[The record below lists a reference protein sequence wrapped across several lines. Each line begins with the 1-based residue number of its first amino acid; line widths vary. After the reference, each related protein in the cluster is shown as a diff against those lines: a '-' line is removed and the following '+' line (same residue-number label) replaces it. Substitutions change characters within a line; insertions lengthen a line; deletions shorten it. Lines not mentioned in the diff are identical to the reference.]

1 MTKGHKP
8 WNDESIMICYM
19 RQSGLKVWQVAALA
33 IAVVIGCSKNEG
45 PVETDI
51 ETGSVNGMVLR
62 ASLPEGATKT
72 ALSFEDDVYKVVWQT
87 GDRVSING
95 TRSEPVASSDDGKKA
110 VDFTVNGSL
119 SVPYKVLYPAT
130 TSPNVITLPDTQNYV
145 AGSFDPDAAAS
156 FGNAHKSGSNYVASL
171 THFCGVLR
179 FALNGSATLDRIELN
194 ALGGEKL
201 YGSFTLA
208 TNSEGFTGTWEGGTA
223 GTLTY
228 SFGDGLTL
236 NSTDTPIYIA
246 IPAQRYASGIEAL
259 VYQKDGA
266 FMRLK
271 FWGSGTTT
279 LGANDIIVFESKT
292 FAAGRTENIFA
303 INTLT
308 AEDGGEPTAEAP
320 GITVG
325 VFNIKQEENRT
336 GTYSTYI
343 TMDRSDVKAA
353 LGASFV
359 GMAADIFGINEIGE
373 DNLVGEN
380 HDIKAMAIAAGL
392 SSSNYTWKMNY
403 PNKVSRSG
411 TIFNYS
417 YSGIMYYGNGFA
429 YNNTVI
435 AVEDDGY
442 VWVCNKADNY
452 WSSMSSAYENEAGR
466 HTAVYAKC
474 RHKVSGKRFWFIV
487 THFDTYIDNNDGN
500 NLHNVKGFQKFAKH
514 LQEQVEDLPI
524 IAVGDFNF
532 GPKETDKTT
541 DVPNYATLTS
551 YWTDAY
557 DKVKADGNMTDYY
570 KTYDGTQSGSS
581 HKYYYPFITFTKN
594 HPDRRLDHIV
604 TKNSSSHTVTPISY
618 RTVRRTYEA
627 EDENAWCPSDHLPV
641 VAYVTFD

>member
-1 MTKGHKP
+1 
-8 WNDESIMICYM
+8 M
-19 RQSGLKVWQVAALA
+19 RQSGLKVWQIAALA

-45 PVETDI
+45 PAETDI

-72 ALSFEDDVYKVVWQT
+72 MISEESGVYKVLWET
-87 GDRVSING
+87 GDKVSING
-95 TRSEPVASSDDGKKA
+95 NFSNAVAASDNGKKA
-110 VDFTVNGSL
+110 VDFTVNATL
-119 SVPYKVLYPAT
+119 TAPYKVLYPGT
-130 TSPNVITLPDTQNYV
+130 TSSNVITLPDTQNYF
-145 AGSFDPDAAAS
+145 ANSFDPDAAAS
-156 FGNAHKSGSNYVASL
+156 FGNARKSGSDYVASL
-171 THFCGVLR
+171 THFCGVIR
-179 FALNGSATLDRIELN
+179 FAINGTATLDRIELKS
-194 ALGGEKL
+194 LGSEKL

-208 TNSEGFTGTWEGGTA
+208 TDSEGFTGSWSGGTA

-228 SFGDGLTL
+228 SFGSGLTL
-236 NSTDTPIYIA
+236 ENADTPIYIA

-271 FWGSGTTT
+271 FWGSGET
-279 LGANDIIVFESKT
+279 LGADDIVVFESKT
-292 FAAGRTENIFA
+292 FAAGRTENLFTIED
-303 INTLT
+303 LT
-308 AEDGGEPTAEAP
+308 AEAGGDPTPSAA

-325 VFNIKQEENRT
+325 VFNIKQQENRS
-336 GTYSTYI
+336 GANSSYI
-343 TMDRSDVKAA
+343 SMDRDDVKAA
-353 LGASFV
+353 LGASIV
-359 GMAADIFGINEIGE
+359 GMSADIFGINEVGE
-373 DNLVGEN
+373 DNLAGET
-380 HDIKAMAIAAGL
+380 HDIKAMAVAAGL

-403 PNKVSRSG
+403 PNKVSRSLSLSG
-411 TIFNYS
+411 YS
-417 YSGIMYYGNGFA
+417 YSAEMYYANVFA
-429 YNNTVI
+429 YNKNTI

-442 VWVCNKADNY
+442 VWLCNEADDY
-452 WSSMSSAYENEAGR
+452 WSSKENAYTHSAGR

-500 NLHNVKGFQKFAKH
+500 NLHNVNSFEIFARH
-514 LQEQVEDLPI
+514 LQEQVENLPI

-581 HKYYYPFITFTKN
+581 HKYYYPFSQFTKK

-604 TKNSSSHTVTPISY
+604 TKNGASQNVTPISY

-641 VAYVTFD
+641 VVYVTFD